1 MKQKLTN
8 TIIAKLTCPA
18 GKTDIKCSDT
28 EVSGLKVR
36 VTAKGAKSFIFEKRP
51 KGTGKLKLETLG
63 RVGDISIDQ
72 ARAMARAKVLDYEDP
87 AYMYRLAEEKARQSF
102 VQVYEQYK
110 AVKMVLLADSTREKQ
125 QGYFMREILPALKDY
140 PIESVS
146 RANISAITL
155 KIQQSGREGAAQDVW
170 KSASAFLTWCVQQG
184 YIGVNPIYGATPQF
198 NVQKRDRVLSL
209 EEVAKIWRGAED
221 ITPVRRSAVRLL
233 LLMPFRKG
241 ELTASLWGDYD
252 GNHLTM
258 PVERT
263 KNSRAISL
271 PVSDFAKTQLPPR
284 RNDTGLM
291 FSTDGHSTTRL
302 DDKLLKRL
310 IAASGVPKFGW
321 HDFRRTFSTHLQET
335 PNADYIAID
344 ACLNH
349 VNEAQ
354 KGVAGVYNRANYADR
369 MHAVMM
375 QWSAMVEEAAN
386 GK

>member
-8 TIIAKLTCPA
+8 TVIAKLTCPD

-36 VTAKGAKSFIFEKRP
+36 ITSKGAKSFIFEKRP
-51 KGTGKLKLETLG
+51 KGTGKLRLETLG
-63 RVGDISIDQ
+63 RVGDITIDQ
-72 ARAMARAKVLDYEDP
+72 ARTMARAKVLDYEDP
-87 AYMYRLAEEKARQSF
+87 NYMYRLAEEKARQSF
-102 VQVYEQYK
+102 AQVYEQYQS
-110 AVKMVLLADSTREKQ
+110 VKMSLLAESTREKQ
-125 QGYFMREILPALKDY
+125 QGYFRREILPALKDF
-140 PIESVS
+140 PIESVC

-170 KSASAFLTWCVQQG
+170 KSTSAFLTWCVQQG

-209 EEVAKIWRGAED
+209 EEVAKIWHAAED

-258 PVERT
+258 PAART

-284 RNDTGLM
+284 RYDTGLM

-310 IAASGVPKFGW
+310 IAASGVLKFGW
-321 HDFRRTFSTHLQET
+321 HDFRRTFSTHLQESR
-335 PNADYIAID
+335 NADYIAIN

-354 KGVAGVYNRANYADR
+354 KGVAGVYNRANYAER
-369 MHAVMM
+369 MHTVMM
-375 QWSAMVEEAAN
+375 QWSAMVEETVN
-386 GK
+386 GG